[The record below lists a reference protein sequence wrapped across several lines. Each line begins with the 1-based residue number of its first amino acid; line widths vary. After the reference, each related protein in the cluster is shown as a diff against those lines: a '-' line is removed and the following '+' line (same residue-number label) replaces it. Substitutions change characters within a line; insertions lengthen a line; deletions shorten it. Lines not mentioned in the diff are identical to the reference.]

1 LFTYRAYFYR
11 FDVSL
16 NKEAL
21 YDRERDFKKA
31 EMPFG
36 VFIGADKDKPDDYV
50 ITAINAVA
58 GMFGPDK
65 DGNANDYVVIAEVS
79 KWKDGGWLA
88 MPMDPDKW
96 ENEQLPKLCGDLD
109 YDIIIPDW
117 WMKTIKAGPDTR
129 VKGD

>member
-1 LFTYRAYFYR
+1 
-11 FDVSL
+11 
-16 NKEAL
+16 
-21 YDRERDFKKA
+21 
-31 EMPFG
+31 MPFG

-58 GMFGPDK
+58 EMFGPDK

-96 ENEQLPKLCGDLD
+96 ENEQLPKLRAVLD

-117 WMKTIKAGPDTR
+117 
-129 VKGD
+129 